1 LVGFGAN
8 HQNPTKVV
16 VAAGFRCYIDDHT
29 GEELMRIKPEA
40 PDCAHYSD
48 ENMNTMSKG
57 NVRLHQQSQIQAAV
71 ERGIVVLSCSGDDLG
86 RVAAVVIH
94 QITRQVVYLILGHLP
109 HEPRYQCL
117 PVSWIERVEEET
129 VVLNVGKEVVL
140 ALPDW
145 HTEEG

>member
-1 LVGFGAN
+1 LGAN
-8 HQNPTKVV
+8 EQNPTKVV
-16 VAAGFRCYIDDHT
+16 VSAVLRCYIDDRE

-40 PDCAHYSD
+40 PDCGHYSD
-48 ENMNTMSKG
+48 EDLKIMSKG

-71 ERGIVVLSCSGDDLG
+71 ERGMVVLSSTGDELG
-86 RVAAVVIH
+86 RVAAVAIH
-94 QITRQVVYLILGHLP
+94 KKKGRGVYLILGHLP
-109 HEPRYQCL
+109 DEPRYQCL

>member
-1 LVGFGAN
+1 LIIV
-8 HQNPTKVV
+8 
-16 VAAGFRCYIDDHT
+16 I

-40 PDCAHYSD
+40 PDWEHYSD
-48 ENMNTMSKG
+48 EDMKIMSKG
-57 NVRLHQQSQIQAAV
+57 HVRVEPHGPVQAAV
-71 ERGIVVLSCSGDDLG
+71 ERGMVVLSCTGEDLG
-86 RVAAVVIH
+86 RVAAVVIQ

-117 PVSWIERVEEET
+117 PVSWIERVEEEA

-145 HTEEG
+145 HTEER